1 MQKVANSN
9 LHDAKK
15 NKKDEFYTQL
25 SDIENELQHYK
36 EHFKD
41 KIVYCN
47 CDDPLQSA
55 FFEYFFKNFK
65 WLDLKAL
72 ITTCYKSQNYRE
84 VSTEDSP
91 KKAYAIKIHRDDV
104 IKDELINPQKHSID
118 DVDKVLSSMHPLK
131 DVESVLSLSLSNS
144 QTQSQETLKAFEA
157 NKHKLFENFRAE
169 LESGLPKES
178 TQSKSK
184 KSYKQPSLFPLDED
198 KGLNNAGDF
207 RSKDCIELLK
217 LADIVVTN
225 PPFSLFRE
233 YVAQLVEY
241 GEKKKKESGK
251 ELNFVILG
259 NQNAI
264 TYKEIFKLIKENKL
278 WLGRTLSYAAFKVPS
293 YYEERSNR
301 FWIDENGQ
309 KWRSFGNICWFTNLT
324 HKKRNEIL
332 ETIASYTKTPE
343 QYPKYDNYD
352 AINVDKTIEIPLDYN
367 GIMGVPITFL
377 DKHNPKQ
384 FEIVAL
390 GIVGSVDFTC
400 NKKMEV
406 LDKFG
411 NSTGKFTFNAKGTLY
426 RKFDPS
432 TDKTPAFKDCES
444 GELYSSIYAR
454 ILIRKIAEVDE
465 LRKQEQEKM

>member
-118 DVDKVLSSMHPLK
+118 DVDKVLSQMHPLK

-178 TQSKSK
+178 TQKSK

-241 GEKKKKESGK
+241 DKKF
-251 ELNFVILG
+251 LIIG
-259 NQNAI
+259 NKNAI
-264 TYKEIFKLIKENKL
+264 AYKETFSLIKENKI
-278 WLGRTLSYAAFKVPS
+278 WLGITSANVFLKPNENRTGFILTKQV
-293 YYEERSNR
+293 
-301 FWIDENGQ
+301 NGLT
-309 KWRSFGNICWFTNLT
+309 RWFSNLT

-332 ETIASYTKTPE
+332 ETIANYKKNPE

-352 AINVDKTIEIPLDYN
+352 AINVDKTIEIPLDYD

-384 FEIVAL
+384 FEIVAKMTTT
-390 GIVGSVDFTC
+390 GIDEFNFGYPYI
-400 NKKMEV
+400 NGKK
-406 LDKFG
+406 
-411 NSTGKFTFNAKGTLY
+411 
-426 RKFDPS
+426 
-432 TDKTPAFKDCES
+432 
-444 GELYSSIYAR
+444 IYAR
-454 ILIRKIAEVDE
+454 ILIRKIAEVAE
-465 LRKQEQEKM
+465 LRKLEFEKM

>member
-104 IKDELINPQKHSID
+104 IKDELINPQKHSIE

-131 DVESVLSLSLSNS
+131 DVEAVLSLSLSNS

-178 TQSKSK
+178 TQKSK

-278 WLGRTLSYAAFKVPS
+278 WLGRTLSYAAFKVPN

-332 ETIASYTKTPE
+332 ETIASYKKNPE

-352 AINVDKTIEIPLDYN
+352 AINVDKTIEIPLDYD
-367 GIMGVPITFL
+367 GVMGVPITFL

-384 FEIVAL
+384 FEIVAKMTTT
-390 GIVGSVDFTC
+390 GIDEFNFGYPYI
-400 NKKMEV
+400 NGKK
-406 LDKFG
+406 
-411 NSTGKFTFNAKGTLY
+411 
-426 RKFDPS
+426 
-432 TDKTPAFKDCES
+432 
-444 GELYSSIYAR
+444 IYAR
-454 ILIRKIAEVDE
+454 ILIRKIAEVAE
-465 LRKQEQEKM
+465 LRKLEFEKM